1 MRTSTKQEL
10 SALSRMFSPAVMRE
24 LGKSG
29 TSPLLARLL
38 RETRLPD
45 ALPWDATLADA
56 FELAF
61 ATLCRMGNRDDYVY
75 RTAITQKVVLGRHSL
90 RTATVLNEVRAGRSK
105 ADVVVLNGTA
115 TAYEIKSER
124 DSFRRLPQQLADYC
138 SVFASVNVVT
148 SPNQVEAVLQIAP
161 KDVGVLTLS
170 SRYRLQTVRKAVDRP
185 ERTSPVALLE
195 TLRVDEA
202 AQVLS
207 LLRISC
213 PDVPNTLRWG
223 MLREIFGGL
232 EAASVHSSVVRVLK
246 STRSCAGLE
255 PVVKLLPVHLAAAVL
270 STDPSPA
277 ATRNLS
283 TATWQPLTSVLAWS

>member
-202 AQVLS
+202 VQVLS
-207 LLRISC
+207 LLRISY
-213 PDVPNTLRWG
+213 PDVPNTHDGACFVKSSAGWKQQ
-223 MLREIFGGL
+223 
-232 EAASVHSSVVRVLK
+232 ASIRVWFASSNPRAHAPD
-246 STRSCAGLE
+246 SSR
-255 PVVKLLPVHLAAAVL
+255 
-270 STDPSPA
+270 
-277 ATRNLS
+277 
-283 TATWQPLTSVLAWS
+283 

>member
-1 MRTSTKQEL
+1 
-10 SALSRMFSPAVMRE
+10 
-24 LGKSG
+24 
-29 TSPLLARLL
+29 
-38 RETRLPD
+38 
-45 ALPWDATLADA
+45 
-56 FELAF
+56 
-61 ATLCRMGNRDDYVY
+61 MGNRDDYVY
-75 RTAITQKVVLGRHSL
+75 RTAVTQKIVLGRHSL

-105 ADVVVLNGTA
+105 ADVVVLNGTS

-148 SPNQVEAVLQIAP
+148 SPNQVEAVLQLAP
-161 KDVGVLTLS
+161 EDVGVLTLS

-185 ERTSPVALLE
+185 ERTSPVSLLE
-195 TLRVDEA
+195 TLRIDEA

-207 LLRISC
+207 LLDISY

-223 MLREIFGGL
+223 MLREIFAGL
-232 EAASVHSSVVRVLK
+232 EATSVHSSVVRVLK

-255 PVVKLLPVHLAAAVL
+255 PVVKRLPVHLAVAVL

-283 TATWQPLTSVLAWS
+283 TATWQPLASVLAWS